1 MLPRPVR
8 QWRHDRTRRRLA
20 ARHLRGE
27 GLEIG
32 ALHRPFPLPAGARVR
47 YVDRLTTAQLR
58 EEYPGLAG
66 EPLAEVSVVDDAQW
80 LATIAAGTQDFVVA
94 GHVLEHTED
103 PIGALKAQ
111 LRVLRPG
118 GVLVLALPDRRRDL
132 DALREPTSLEH
143 VLADHREGPARSR
156 AAHYREWSGLVD
168 RPLGLVAEA
177 DVEAHAVRLERGGH
191 DIHFHC
197 WTLAELVAQ
206 LPAFGLPADL
216 AEARRNGDEFLL
228 VLRRRAA

>member
-1 MLPRPVR
+1 VLLRPFR
-8 QWRHDRTRRRLA
+8 QWRHDRARRRLA
-20 ARHLRGE
+20 TRHLHGE

-47 YVDRLTTAQLR
+47 YVDRWTTAQLR

-66 EPLAEVSVVDDAQW
+66 EPLAEVSVVDDAQR
-80 LATIAAGTQDFVVA
+80 LATIADATQDFVVA

-103 PIGALKAQ
+103 PIGALQAQ

-143 VLADHREGPARSR
+143 LLADHREGPARSR

-177 DVEAHAVRLERGGH
+177 DVEAHAAQLERGGH

-197 WTLAELVAQ
+197 WTLEELVAQ